1 MSVDFPLEAAPH
13 FGYNRIRTMR
23 KGGNALKSI
32 ETIRRAVSEAALNY
46 PIKRVDLFGSYA
58 NGLANE
64 DSDVDFLVEFS
75 ESPISLFK
83 ISGFQMTLSELL
95 QMEVDI
101 IEAPLAPDSM
111 LTIDRTV
118 CVYGS

>member
-1 MSVDFPLEAAPH
+1 MIHAR
-13 FGYNRIRTMR
+13 FGYNKISVTGR
-23 KGGNALKSI
+23 GGNALKTI
-32 ETIRRAVSEAALNY
+32 ETIREAVSQAALHY

-83 ISGFQMTLSELL
+83 ISGLQVALSELL

-101 IEAPLAPDSM
+101 VEAPLASDSM
-111 LTIDRTV
+111 LRIDRTV
-118 CVYGS
+118 CVYGA

>member
-1 MSVDFPLEAAPH
+1 M
-13 FGYNRIRTMR
+13 
-23 KGGNALKSI
+23 KSI
-32 ETIRRAVSEAALNY
+32 ETIRRVVSEAALHY
-46 PIKRVDLFGSYA
+46 PVKRVDLFGSYA

-64 DSDVDFLVEFS
+64 NSDVDLLVEFS

-83 ISGFQMTLSELL
+83 ISGFQATVSELL

-101 IEAPLAPDSM
+101 VEAPLSPDSM

>member
-1 MSVDFPLEAAPH
+1 M
-13 FGYNRIRTMR
+13 
-23 KGGNALKSI
+23 KSI
-32 ETIRRAVSEAALNY
+32 ETIRRVVSESALHY
-46 PIKRVDLFGSYA
+46 PVKRVDLFGSYA

-64 DSDVDFLVEFS
+64 NSDVDLLVEFS

-83 ISGFQMTLSELL
+83 ISGFQATVSELL

-101 IEAPLAPDSM
+101 VEAPLSPDSM